1 MRMFKPPKPAAV
13 PLLVLGLWYT
23 AESAIAAPSWSH
35 LHQDVLQEQRPL
47 VFEQQSNSEIA
58 EVGATKEL
66 KGRFLHITDFH
77 PDPFYQPYT
86 STSSDKACHSGHGPA
101 GYYGAETSDCDS
113 PLTLVNATF
122 AWIAQ
127 HLASEIDFIVWTGDS
142 ARHDNDESIPRT
154 ESQVIAQNRLLVSH
168 FRTVFG
174 KHNGDER
181 DEDPTND
188 FTVPIVPS
196 IGNNDIL
203 PHNIFEEGPNHW
215 TKQYASLW
223 RSFIPEEQRHAF
235 EQGGWFYV
243 EVVPDYLAVF
253 SLNTMY
259 FFGKNAGVD
268 GCADSEEPGY
278 EAFEW
283 LRIRLQLLRERG
295 MKAILSG
302 HVPPARTDSKTQW
315 DETCWQKYAL
325 WLRQYRDV
333 IVGGL
338 WGHMNVEHFMLQDF
352 HEIDWNVLGLNSA
365 GDEDLNRGSPGKHE
379 DAEFG
384 VASSQDYL
392 EDLREQW
399 ADLPTPPPGML
410 QKEFAHETSLSAS
423 DDARPEWEVEH
434 LVRREPSALGAKK
447 TKEEK
452 QREEFLKKIGG
463 KWHER
468 YGVSLVSASIVPN
481 FFPTMRVFE
490 YNTTGID
497 LQHAFD
503 KDGKTSLMRAEE
515 ELQGKTRNRAIDE
528 ELGEDRDDEAA
539 NRKKHKKHKKKK
551 GKKSKRPK
559 FTIPAPPSKSAP
571 PGPAYSPQRLT
582 LLGYSQY
589 YANLTEIN
597 NDFHDA
603 SLAAMTFEAA
613 AEEGCQ
619 EIGKAWV
626 DWFGSILKWKEGKYH
641 DKKPNKPKPRPK
653 EFSFQIE
660 YDTRHDKLYKLKD
673 LTVESWVKLARRI
686 GTREKI
692 DAVAVSNDEV
702 VTNLEDSRSLIEG
715 ESRNIGNGEEMDT
728 EKKHKHKKGKKK
740 KDKNK
745 HKKNKVWHAFINRA
759 FVSTMDPSEIDD
771 KYE

>member
-1 MRMFKPPKPAAV
+1 MRMFEPPKPAAV
-13 PLLVLGLWYT
+13 LLLVLVLWYS
-23 AESAIAAPSWSH
+23 AESAIAVPSRSQ
-35 LHQDVLQEQRPL
+35 LHQDALQEQRPL
-47 VFEQQSNSEIA
+47 VFAQQGNGEVVEIG
-58 EVGATKEL
+58 ETKGL

-77 PDPFYQPYT
+77 PDPFYEPYT
-86 STSSDKACHSGHGPA
+86 STSSDNACHSGHGPA

-174 KHNGDER
+174 KHNGDEG
-181 DEDPTND
+181 DDDPTND

-243 EVVPDYLAVF
+243 EVVPDHLAVF

-268 GCADSEEPGY
+268 GCADSGEPGY

-283 LRIRLQLLRERG
+283 LRVRLQLLRERG

-352 HEIDWNVLGLNSA
+352 HEIDWNVLEVDGT
-365 GDEDLNRGSPGKHE
+365 GEDDSNQGSTKKHE
-379 DAEFG
+379 DGEFG
-384 VASSQDYL
+384 IASSQDYL
-392 EDLREQW
+392 KDLREQW
-399 ADLPTPPPGML
+399 ADLPTPPPGMFQEEL
-410 QKEFAHETSLSAS
+410 VKEALSSIS

-434 LVRREPSALGAKK
+434 FVRHQPRALKAKK

-452 QREEFLKKIGG
+452 QREQFLKEIGG

-468 YGVSLVSASIVPN
+468 YGISLVSASVVPN

-497 LQHAFD
+497 LQNAFD
-503 KDGKTSLMRAEE
+503 KDGKTGLMRAEE
-515 ELQGKTRNRAIDE
+515 VLQRLAQNQAVDE
-528 ELGEDRDDEAA
+528 QLGEDSDDEAA
-539 NRKKHKKHKKKK
+539 ERKKHKKKK

-559 FTIPAPPSKSAP
+559 FTIPAPPSKSTP
-571 PGPAYSPQRLT
+571 PGPAYSPQPFT

-597 NDFHDA
+597 NDFHDS
-603 SLAAMTFEAA
+603 SLAASTYSSA
-613 AEEGCQ
+613 AEEGWQ
-619 EIGKAWV
+619 ETGEAWM
-626 DWFGSILKWKEGKYH
+626 DWFGSILKWKEGKHH
-641 DKKPNKPKPRPK
+641 DKKPNKSKPRPK

-673 LTVESWVKLARRI
+673 LTVGSWVKLARRI
-686 GTREKI
+686 GTKEKI
-692 DAVAVSNDEV
+692 DDATISDDDL
-702 VTNLEDSRSLIEG
+702 VTHLEDSRSLIEEEG
-715 ESRNIGNGEEMDT
+715 RNVEDGKEVDT

-740 KDKNK
+740 KDKKK

-759 FVSTMDPSEIDD
+759 FVSTMDPGEIDD
-771 KYE
+771 KYQ